1 MHFRSLSFIV
11 LGAALLF
18 GGCGGEKE
26 DPEMAALRGQTK
38 DQLEALKKHHALL
51 NRKLIGIN
59 ERLNAL
65 QESNTL
71 LAAELAY
78 ARSAPD
84 TMRGE
89 IIGEV
94 NRRFAAVAQ
103 NQSAFFDTVR
113 VTVNRRTAALDAS
126 VDSGMEGMKKEI
138 ADYESLV
145 RFVTAQQDSIN
156 RVLANRVDR
165 RLWYESILGKWED
178 LEHARRAQ
186 QQ

>member
-1 MHFRSLSFIV
+1 MRFRSLFFIV
-11 LGAALLF
+11 LGAAFLA

-26 DPEMAALRGQTK
+26 DPEMAALRGQTA

-65 QESNTL
+65 QVSNTQ

-94 NRRFAAVAQ
+94 NRRFVYVAQ
-103 NQSAFFDTVR
+103 NQAAFFDTAR
-113 VTVNRRTAALDAS
+113 VTVNRRTDALEAR
-126 VDSGMEGMKKEI
+126 VESGLAGMKAEV
-138 ADYESLV
+138 ANYESLV
-145 RFVTAQQDSIN
+145 RFVTAQQDSVN
-156 RVLANRVDR
+156 RVLAGRVDR